1 MPERRPVRIAN
12 CSGFYGD
19 RLAAAREMLAGPI
32 DVLTGDYLAE
42 LTMLILWKAR
52 QADPRLGY
60 ARTFLRQMED
70 VLGTCLERG
79 VKIVANAGGL
89 NPAGLAARLDELAG
103 RLGLTARVAY
113 ISGDDLVGRLPGM
126 QDRGIDLANL
136 DTGLPLAKAGLPVVT
151 ANAYLGGWG
160 IAAAL
165 QAGADVVVCPRVT
178 DASLAVGPAAWW
190 HGWRRDDWDALA
202 GAVLAGHVI
211 ECGPQA
217 TGGNYSFL
225 DEITDRRYPG
235 FPIAE
240 IAADGSSVITKH
252 DGTGGLVSVG
262 TVTAQLLYEIA
273 EPAYLGPDVVTHF
286 DTAGVEQAGPD
297 RVALTGTR
305 GSPPPDTLKVALNM
319 LGGYRNTMTL
329 VITGLDIEEKAEHAR
344 QLLLHRLGGPD
355 AFDETDIRLLRFD
368 RPDAATNEQ
377 ATAHLRITVK
387 SQDERAVGRAF
398 SDATL
403 ELALGG
409 YAGFHTTTPPAC
421 ASAFGVY
428 WPALVPAAEVTHTL
442 HLPDGTEQD
451 IPHSPSANRPSANPI
466 PPAAFAPLPTAAS
479 SVTPAP
485 SVTLTPSATPAPP
498 ATSAPVTSVSP
509 VAPDLSV
516 TSDPSVTAA
525 ASVIRAAAFGAER
538 VVVPLGRLC
547 GARSGDKGGNANVG
561 FWARDDRT
569 FAWLRGELTTAR
581 LRELLPEAADL
592 EIRRYELPNIRAL
605 NFVVIGLIA
614 PGVAATTR
622 PDPQAKGLGEYLR
635 SRYVLAPRELV
646 ATSEAVSPRREP

>member
-1 MPERRPVRIAN
+1 VTQVTGRRVVRIAN

-19 RLAAAREMLAGPI
+19 RISAAREMLAGPI

-89 NPAGLAARLDELAG
+89 NPAGLAAELRELAG
-103 RLGLTARVAY
+103 RLGLAARIAY
-113 ISGDDLVGRLPGM
+113 ITGDDLVARLPALTE
-126 QDRGIDLANL
+126 RGIDLANL
-136 DTGLPLAKAGLPVVT
+136 DTGVPLAGAGLPVVT

-165 QAGADVVVCPRVT
+165 AAGADVVVCPRVT
-178 DASLAVGPAAWW
+178 DASLACGPAAWW

-225 DEITDRRYPG
+225 EEIADRRYPG

-286 DTAGVEQAGPD
+286 DTVRVGQAGPD
-297 RVALTGTR
+297 RVSLTGTR
-305 GSPPPDTLKVALNM
+305 GSPPPGSLKVALNM

-329 VITGLDIEEKAEHAR
+329 VITGLDIEQKAEHAR
-344 QLLLHRLGGPD
+344 QLLFTRLGGAD
-355 AFDETDIRLLRFD
+355 AFDQADVRLLRFD
-368 RPDAATNEQ
+368 RPDAPVNEQ

-398 SDATL
+398 SDAAL

-409 YAGFHTTTPPAC
+409 YAGFYATTPPTS

-428 WPALVPAAEVTHTL
+428 WPALVPAAEVTQTV
-442 HLPDGTEQD
+442 HLPDGMSQVIQHTAD
-451 IPHSPSANRPSANPI
+451 ITGV
-466 PPAAFAPLPTAAS
+466 APLLPGAGAVPGVQSGSPAS
-479 SVTPAP
+479 GSGPAWVTVPGVQSGSPASGSGP
-485 SVTLTPSATPAPP
+485 AWVTL
-498 ATSAPVTSVSP
+498 
-509 VAPDLSV
+509 
-516 TSDPSVTAA
+516 
-525 ASVIRAAAFGAER
+525 
-538 VVVPLGRLC
+538 PLGRLC

-561 FWARDDRT
+561 FWARDERGY
-569 FAWLRGELTTAR
+569 AWLRAELTVAR
-581 LRELLPEAADL
+581 LRELLTEAADL
-592 EIRRYELPNIRAL
+592 EVRRFELPNLRAL
-605 NFVVIGLIA
+605 NFVIIGLIA

-622 PDPQAKGLGEYLR
+622 PDAQAKGLGEYLR
-635 SRYVLAPRELV
+635 SRYVLAPAELV
-646 ATSEAVSPRREP
+646 TQPGGHH